1 MYLLFPFDLNFFKKS
16 FVWGGLRSSNL
27 TCLLAAKLGKMF
39 VIVLLKKKTCLLIG
53 LLLNNKVSQLTNPT
67 ELSIPSMF
75 AFL

>member
-27 TCLLAAKLGKMF
+27 TFLLAAKLGKMF

-53 LLLNNKVSQLTNPT
+53 LLLNKVSQLTNPT

>member
-1 MYLLFPFDLNFFKKS
+1 MYFPFDLNFFKKS

-27 TCLLAAKLGKMF
+27 ICLLAAKLGKMF

-53 LLLNNKVSQLTNPT
+53 LLLNKVSQLTNPT